1 MLDRLALVLIV
12 MCVLP
17 SAARA
22 ADPTA
27 STAAPAQAWGI
38 DIWGLSYHVNR
49 RIDYNETNWGLGVR
63 RYARPSWKW
72 LGDNSHNRVFVD
84 GDALQDSNR
93 GLMLAL
99 SVGAEYEL
107 TRVPGGCRLFA
118 VGALTVA
125 HYANAIT
132 GVNDVRFGPVPG
144 VAIGCGRIKVNS
156 MAIFSPSTQPL
167 AAVVAM
173 MTIMF
178 KTP

>member
-1 MLDRLALVLIV
+1 MRARFVVALIL
-12 MCVLP
+12 MCLRP

-22 ADPTA
+22 ADPKEPPAA
-27 STAAPAQAWGI
+27 SEHTWGI

-49 RIDYNETNWGLGVR
+49 QIDYNETNWGLGVR
-63 RYARPSWKW
+63 HYARPSWKW
-72 LGDNSHNRVFVD
+72 LGDNSDNRVFFD
-84 GDALQDSNR
+84 ADALQNSNR

-107 TRVPGGCRLFA
+107 SQFSKECQLFG

-144 VAIGCGRIKVNS
+144 VAIGCGRVKVNS
-156 MAIFSPSTQPL
+156 MVILSPSRQPVAAIV
-167 AAVVAM
+167 AAV
-173 MTIMF
+173 TIMF
-178 KTP
+178 